1 ADARG
6 RWRAEAA
13 AQRWISD
20 DATVAWRLRAGHAAF
35 RSLAEPRR
43 SGPARALAVTLE
55 RRDDAHG
62 VVAHGALWSFGPSA
76 SGARGALEVHQRL
89 VHHALVVFGIEEQHG
104 TRRDPAL
111 FATSR
116 STSGLRQGWWC
127 EWRGQRDER
136 ELALRHELWGERAF
150 ARRAL
155 RRVLVARGGTA
166 LPLGGA
172 LTLQH
177 AVWSARSGEK
187 LWLPEAGDDRL
198 TLRAVSGAGIRS
210 RLELDVPALGGRA
223 RAGVTWTEGAGRR
236 APPGWTLEW
245 TRRTR
250 L

>member
-1 ADARG
+1 M
-6 RWRAEAA
+6 
-13 AQRWISD
+13 
-20 DATVAWRLRAGHAAF
+20 
-35 RSLAEPRR
+35 
-43 SGPARALAVTLE
+43 
-55 RRDDAHG
+55 
-62 VVAHGALWSFGPSA
+62 
-76 SGARGALEVHQRL
+76 
-89 VHHALVVFGIEEQHG
+89 VVFGIEEQHG

-111 FATSR
+111 FASSR

-198 TLRAVSGAGIRS
+198 TLRAVSGAGNRS